1 MDRARTRC
9 LDPIDSIGQ
18 LLSITVG
25 RNTLAE
31 GILYQIT
38 EQAWREDR
46 RRALWGRIYRARSPQ
61 QISTKWPVHWPISCC
76 RALETSFFLPSTNTF
91 NNVNTMALHNEF
103 FMLSKAFIFHEISLK
118 LSSLCIALWTLEEKI
133 APLSCPKRPVHPSKL
148 RHSDFYL

>member
-38 EQAWREDR
+38 EQGVELYKEESTMVSSINIVSSTLDR
-46 RRALWGRIYRARSPQ
+46 GRNANQ
-61 QISTKWPVHWPISCC
+61 TKQ
-76 RALETSFFLPSTNTF
+76 
-91 NNVNTMALHNEF
+91 
-103 FMLSKAFIFHEISLK
+103 KK
-118 LSSLCIALWTLEEKI
+118 TLV
-133 APLSCPKRPVHPSKL
+133 L
-148 RHSDFYL
+148 

>member
-38 EQAWREDR
+38 EQGVELYEEESTELDR
-46 RRALWGRIYRARSPQ
+46 PSRYLRSGQCTGPFR
-61 QISTKWPVHWPISCC
+61 V
-76 RALETSFFLPSTNTF
+76 AEL
-91 NNVNTMALHNEF
+91 
-103 FMLSKAFIFHEISLK
+103 
-118 LSSLCIALWTLEEKI
+118 
-133 APLSCPKRPVHPSKL
+133 
-148 RHSDFYL
+148 